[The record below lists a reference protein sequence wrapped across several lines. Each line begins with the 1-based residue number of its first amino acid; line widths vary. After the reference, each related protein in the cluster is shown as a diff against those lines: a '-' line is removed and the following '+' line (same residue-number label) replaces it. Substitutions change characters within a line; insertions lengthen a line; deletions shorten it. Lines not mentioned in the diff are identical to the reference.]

1 MTTGSGAPCRVGI
14 VGSGFTARNLI
25 RVLACSEGLEISRVL
40 TRRPFDSIK
49 GIGQKD
55 RLTYSVNELID
66 DSEKHRGHGGW
77 REGGESH
84 FRLRMISAAFEGQSR
99 VQRQRAV
106 NKVLA
111 DELAGPVHALSMDL
125 RAPGE

>member
-1 MTTGSGAPCRVGI
+1 VGLTENI
-14 VGSGFTARNLI
+14 TEKLQKAF
-25 RVLACSEGLEISRVL
+25 EPEI
-40 TRRPFDSIK
+40 F
-49 GIGQKD
+49 
-55 RLTYSVNELID
+55 ELID

-84 FRLRMISAAFEGQSR
+84 FLLRMTSASFAGQDR

-111 DELAGPVHALSMDL
+111 DELAGPVHALAMEL

>member
-1 MTTGSGAPCRVGI
+1 MKKRFEPEKFG
-14 VGSGFTARNLI
+14 
-25 RVLACSEGLEISRVL
+25 
-40 TRRPFDSIK
+40 
-49 GIGQKD
+49 
-55 RLTYSVNELID
+55 LID
-66 DSEKHRGHGGW
+66 EREKHRGHRRC

-84 FRLRMISAAFEGQSR
+84 FSLRMTSARFSGQGR

-111 DELAGPVHALSMDL
+111 EELAGPIHALAMEL

>member
-1 MTTGSGAPCRVGI
+1 MAVAKIITEKLKRAFAPEI
-14 VGSGFTARNLI
+14 
-25 RVLACSEGLEISRVL
+25 LEL
-40 TRRPFDSIK
+40 T
-49 GIGQKD
+49 
-55 RLTYSVNELID
+55 D

-84 FRLRMISAAFEGQSR
+84 FNLRMVSAAFAGQGR

-111 DELAGPVHALSMDL
+111 EELAGPVHALAMDL
-125 RAPGE
+125 KAPGE

>member
-1 MTTGSGAPCRVGI
+1 MRVTEIMTEKL
-14 VGSGFTARNLI
+14 RN
-25 RVLACSEGLEISRVL
+25 A
-40 TRRPFDSIK
+40 FDPVSF
-49 GIGQKD
+49 
-55 RLTYSVNELID
+55 ELID
-66 DSEKHRGHGGW
+66 ESENHRGHGGW

-84 FRLRMISAAFEGQSR
+84 FRLRMTSAGFAGQGR

-111 DELAGPVHALSMDL
+111 EELAGPVHALAMEL

>member
-1 MTTGSGAPCRVGI
+1 MGI
-14 VGSGFTARNLI
+14 T
-25 RVLACSEGLEISRVL
+25 EIITEKL
-40 TRRPFDSIK
+40 KNAFQPEDF
-49 GIGQKD
+49 
-55 RLTYSVNELID
+55 ELID

-84 FRLRMISAAFEGQSR
+84 FSLRMVAASFSGQGR

-111 DELAGPVHALSMDL
+111 DELAGPVHALVMEL